1 MSIEITCPN
10 CSRKLRV
17 RDDKAGRQIK
27 CPGCGDA
34 IPVPAADAEE
44 GAYDLAEAVTCPS
57 CRRGLAKGAVVCVEC
72 GYDFRTRR
80 KHRTTYS
87 GGGFSRDFGL
97 TWLGSFH
104 RYTFDRARDGG
115 WLLSVSR
122 RLFFLPL
129 GTRQYDL
136 RQYQSA
142 VTDYTDGGDF
152 YRDGADIYCLA
163 LESKRGRRVTI
174 YRGGNEE
181 MMSWLIESLQ
191 ETAGL
196 SVQRA

>member
-1 MSIEITCPN
+1 MPIEITCPN
-10 CSRKLRV
+10 CSRKLRL

-27 CPGCGDA
+27 CPGCGKA
-34 IPVPAADAEE
+34 LPVPAADADEE
-44 GAYDLAEAVTCPS
+44 AYDLAEAVTCPS
-57 CRRGLAKGAVVCVEC
+57 CRRGLARGAVVCVEC

-80 KHRTTYS
+80 KLRTTYS

-104 RYTFDRARDGG
+104 RYTFSRFRDGG

-129 GTRQYDL
+129 GTHEYDL
-136 RQYQSA
+136 RKYDSA
-142 VTDYTDGGDF
+142 VTDYTDGGDS
-152 YRDGADIYCLA
+152 GDIYTLA
-163 LESKRGRRVTI
+163 LQGKRGRRVTI
-174 YRGGNEE
+174 YSGGSQE
-181 MMSWLIESLQ
+181 MMSWLVDSLQ

-196 SVQRA
+196 SVERA